1 MTSNSRTSTNKV
13 KEDFIAIAPLPIVTK
28 HGHEKTQNEGQI
40 LPSRLRGSA
49 ERVNERP
56 HMRGCRNGAE
66 NKFAVPVSPQSLCVL
81 GPALTGQAPEALNQS
96 AALLLMDP
104 L

>member
-28 HGHEKTQNEGQI
+28 HGHEETQDDGQI

-49 ERVNERP
+49 ERV
-56 HMRGCRNGAE
+56 
-66 NKFAVPVSPQSLCVL
+66 L
-81 GPALTGQAPEALNQS
+81 GPKMSGSKGEIRKVK
-96 AALLLMDP
+96 
-104 L
+104 